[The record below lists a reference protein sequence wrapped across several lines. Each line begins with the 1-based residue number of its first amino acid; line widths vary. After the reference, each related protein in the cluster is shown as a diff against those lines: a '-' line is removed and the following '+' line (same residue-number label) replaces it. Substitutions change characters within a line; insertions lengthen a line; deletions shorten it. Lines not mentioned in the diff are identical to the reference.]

1 MPIIRKLTIF
11 GKLCV
16 HGVPSQSYAEQTS
29 KFSTAIDVFGSSSF
43 DLSAKAKIP
52 NKTMWMLEKK

>member
-1 MPIIRKLTIF
+1 MAS
-11 GKLCV
+11 
-16 HGVPSQSYAEQTS
+16 SQSYAEQTS

-52 NKTMWMLEKK
+52 NKTMWVLELKK